1 MAGVSL
7 LALKRRQKTVTS
19 TRKITKAM
27 GLVSTSKYQRARLLL
42 AANDQHYRSFRE
54 IVDEVLAS
62 QDRDEENAGIYLK
75 TPNPGKRK
83 LFIIYNS
90 VKGLCAGYNTQV
102 GSVAHALIAAEDQEP
117 YIIFTGTRGISEIT
131 SSITPEHMEH
141 LNFGDL
147 PNFDD
152 TEELF
157 DHTIGLYRN
166 GYVSEVVV
174 IYTHYLSALRDE
186 VRAETILPFTGLEV
200 NDTVR
205 SEAVLFDFDPSA
217 AEMEDQIFT
226 MFLREKLYN
235 ILLHAKTAE
244 HSTRMKAMDSANKNA
259 DEILSDLNKQLN
271 RVRQTAITQEITE
284 IVGGAEALK

>member
-7 LALKRRQKTVTS
+7 LSLKRRQKTVTS
-19 TRKITKAM
+19 THKITKAM
-27 GLVSTSKYQRARLLL
+27 GLVSTSKYQKARIRLGS
-42 AANDQHYRSFRE
+42 NDQHYISFRE
-54 IVDEVLAS
+54 IVDEILNSVEP
-62 QDRDEENAGIYLK
+62 DEDETGIFLK
-75 TPNPGKRK
+75 SPNPGKRK
-83 LFIIYNS
+83 LYIIFNS
-90 VKGLCAGYNTQV
+90 VKGLCAGYNSQI
-102 GSVAHALIAAEDQEP
+102 GAKAQHLIQAEPLEP
-117 YIIFTGTRGISEIT
+117 YIIFTGTRGIT
-131 SSITPEHMEH
+131 DLKKSITPEHMEN

-152 TEELF
+152 TEDLF

-174 IYTHYLSALRDE
+174 IYTRYLSALRSD
-186 VRAETILPFTGLEV
+186 VRVETILPFHGL
-200 NDTVR
+200 DQKQK
-205 SEAVLFDFDPSA
+205 SEEKVIFDFDPSA
-217 AEMEDQIFT
+217 AEMEDQIFS

-259 DEILSDLNKQLN
+259 DEILSDLSRELN
-271 RVRQTAITQEITE
+271 RVRQTAITQEISE

>member
-7 LALKRRQKTVTS
+7 LGLKRRQKTVTS

-27 GLVSTSKYQRARLLL
+27 GLVSTSKYQKARIRL
-42 AANDQHYRSFRE
+42 AANDRHYISFQE
-54 IVDEVLAS
+54 IVDEILSSA
-62 QDRDEENAGIYLK
+62 DPHEEETGIFLK

-83 LFIIYNS
+83 LFIIFNS

-102 GSVAHALIAAEDQEP
+102 GAKALELIRAEALEP
-117 YIIFTGTRGISEIT
+117 YIIFTGTRGVSDLKK
-131 SSITPEHMEH
+131 SITPEHMEH

-147 PNFDD
+147 PDFDD

-174 IYTHYLSALRDE
+174 IYTKYLSALRDE
-186 VRAETILPFTGLEV
+186 VRADVILPFAGQEESKQTESKV
-200 NDTVR
+200 I
-205 SEAVLFDFDPSA
+205 FDFDPSA
-217 AEMEDQIFT
+217 AEMEDRIFT